1 MCPTLAISNFLTI
14 PNYYDS
20 GGVGSVSEEIFANE
34 EIEVV
39 T

>member
-1 MCPTLAISNFLTI
+1 MCPTLAISNLLTI
-14 PNYYDS
+14 PNYYDR
-20 GGVGSVSEEIFANE
+20 GVDGSVSEEIFANE